1 MAISV
6 ASVQNPRFE
15 VAAVFL
21 QELAEIFCDKNVPES
36 IFLNVNVPSVTLED
50 ISGIQITR
58 LGGRSYG
65 ESVREE
71 GVNDAMKYRIS
82 RNRPISGDNPEG
94 TDIWAIKNNRIS
106 VTPLHVNLTNY
117 DHLSQLEDIFS
128 NAFHGLKVK
137 RGQ

>member
-1 MAISV
+1 M
-6 ASVQNPRFE
+6 
-15 VAAVFL
+15 
-21 QELAEIFCDKNVPES
+21 
-36 IFLNVNVPSVTLED
+36 ED

-71 GVNDAMKYRIS
+71 GVSDAMKYRIS
-82 RNRPISGDNPEG
+82 RNRPIAGDNPEG

-117 DHLSQLEDIFS
+117 DHLSGLSDIFS

-137 RGQ
+137 FGQNND